1 MQAILRRD
9 SGACRG
15 RAARYHAAGARSVHF
30 RMGMGGLHLSHV
42 KLAEHKTLLFA
53 FLSCCFLF
61 LLGKGEIFSVKKM
74 TTGEYFGDIEITLSN
89 GKIQK
94 MDGWV
99 LKEDLSL
106 MEMNNIYIGEN
117 KK

>member
-1 MQAILRRD
+1 
-9 SGACRG
+9 
-15 RAARYHAAGARSVHF
+15 
-30 RMGMGGLHLSHV
+30 
-42 KLAEHKTLLFA
+42 
-53 FLSCCFLF
+53 
-61 LLGKGEIFSVKKM
+61 M